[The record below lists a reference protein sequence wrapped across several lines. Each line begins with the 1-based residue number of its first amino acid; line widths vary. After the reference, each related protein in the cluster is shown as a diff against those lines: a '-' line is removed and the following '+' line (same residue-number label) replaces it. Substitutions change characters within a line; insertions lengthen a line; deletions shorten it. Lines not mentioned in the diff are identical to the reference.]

1 MILTVSMAKVQQQ
14 HSKRIIK
21 NTGVMAFEEVVG
33 LPPKIDRKIAR
44 RWVHIES
51 QSSIDELP
59 LPNSLTVNELMA
71 ARNGHDRRLDAFYS
85 LKENNIIKLGR
96 TMP

>member
-1 MILTVSMAKVQQQ
+1 
-14 HSKRIIK
+14 
-21 NTGVMAFEEVVG
+21 MAFEGVVG

-85 LKENNIIKLGR
+85 LKENNIIKLGG